1 MQTSALSLTLAAF
14 ALPVAAGASCLALLW
29 FVRRRLA
36 GTERA
41 LASLTEDLSQMAELQ
56 LALLR
61 KVTGDLRRM
70 EERFLDLTLP
80 AAEAPLPLERRH
92 RVLALAR
99 KGMAAAEIAD
109 RLGMPAG
116 EVELIL
122 GMKGLAE
129 ARAPSP
135 AVGPHAPEAP
145 VQRKEAS
152 RAMLA

>member
-14 ALPVAAGASCLALLW
+14 ALPVAAGAGCLALLW

-41 LASLTEDLSQMAELQ
+41 LAHLTEDLSQMAELQ

-61 KVTGDLRRM
+61 KVTGELRHM
-70 EERFLDLTLP
+70 EEKLLDLTLP
-80 AAEAPLPLERRH
+80 APEAPLPLERRH

-109 RLGMPAG
+109 RLGMPGG

-129 ARAPSP
+129 ARAASP
-135 AVGPHAPEAP
+135 AVRPQAPEQP
-145 VQRKEAS
+145 KEAS

>member
-1 MQTSALSLTLAAF
+1 MQASAFSLTLAAF
-14 ALPVAAGASCLALLW
+14 ALPVAACVGCLALLW

-41 LASLTEDLSQMAELQ
+41 LAHITEDLFQMAELQ

-61 KVTGDLRRM
+61 KVSGDLRAM
-70 EERFLDLTLP
+70 EEKLLDLALP
-80 AAEAPLPLERRH
+80 TPEASLPLERRH

-99 KGMAAAEIAD
+99 KGMAAAEIAE
-109 RLGMPAG
+109 RLGMPGG

-129 ARAPSP
+129 ARAAS
-135 AVGPHAPEAP
+135 AARAPHPRETHGKREEAP
-145 VQRKEAS
+145 